1 MVKRTAALLLLLSV
15 AFCAVGCKSGGS
27 VDEEI
32 KLPIY
37 GAEEIRYEVAV
48 AQYMDI
54 SQTEGMGA
62 VIGYPYAEYLYYPAD
77 AQVISYEAVNN
88 REMKQ
93 GDVIAELDSSALDY
107 EINNQQTIVN
117 TAYAASL
124 SGGESERLQYQIE
137 QSRLEMLLAEKESY
151 IIRAPYDCVV
161 TSVNRSAAGSTV
173 VQGDVCC
180 TVAKPEEISVY
191 IEDGDAAKFHFG
203 QAVIVKI
210 DGKEYDAVVAMAP
223 DCAPAT
229 ADGSAANRAAF
240 ALGEGVIEAIREENP
255 VALTAGWA
263 TVYLTECKKNVLAV
277 PTSAVNV
284 SGSGSSATVTIV
296 DGEERY
302 KLPVTVGASY
312 GGYTEIRD
320 GISEGDIVLAEGSG
334 LYTTDLAAQQ

>member
-1 MVKRTAALLLLLSV
+1 MVKKTVALLLLLSV
-15 AFCAVGCKSGGS
+15 ALCAVGCKSGGS

-37 GAEEIRYEVAV
+37 GAEEIRYEVAI
-48 AQYMDI
+48 AQHMDI

-88 REMKQ
+88 RELKQ
-93 GDVIAELDSSALDY
+93 GDVIAELDSSGLDY

-117 TAYAASL
+117 TAYATSL

-151 IIRAPYDCVV
+151 TIRAPYDCVV
-161 TSVNRSAAGSTV
+161 TSVNRSSAGSTV
-173 VQGDVCC
+173 AQGDVCC
-180 TVAKPEEISVY
+180 AVAKPEEISVY
-191 IEDGDAAKFHFG
+191 IEGSDAAKFHFG
-203 QAVIVKI
+203 QAVTVKI
-210 DGKEYDAVVAMAP
+210 DGKEYAATAVMAP

-240 ALGEGVIEAIREENP
+240 LLEDGVIETIREENP

-263 TVYLTECKKNVLAV
+263 TVYLTEGKKNVLAV
-277 PTSAVNV
+277 PDSAVNT
-284 SGSGSSATVTIV
+284 SGSSATVTLV

-302 KLPVTVGASY
+302 RLPVTVGVSY

-334 LYTTDLAAQQ
+334 LYTADLAAQQ

>member
-1 MVKRTAALLLLLSV
+1 MIKRMAALLLLLSV
-15 AFCAVGCKSGGS
+15 ALCAVGCKDGGS

-37 GAEEIRYEVAV
+37 GAEEIRYEVAI

-88 REMKQ
+88 RELKQ
-93 GDVIAELDSSALDY
+93 GDVIAELDSSGLDY
-107 EINNQQTIVN
+107 EISNQQTIVN
-117 TAYAASL
+117 TAYTASL
-124 SGGESERLQYQIE
+124 SGGESARLQYQIE
-137 QSRLEMLLAEKESY
+137 LSRLEMLLAEKESY
-151 IIRAPYDCVV
+151 TIRAPYDCVV

-180 TVAKPEEISVY
+180 SIARPEEISVY
-191 IEDGDAAKFHFG
+191 IEGGDAAKFHFG
-203 QAVIVKI
+203 QAVTVKI

-229 ADGSAANRAAF
+229 ADGSAANRAVF
-240 ALGEGVIEAIREENP
+240 LLGDGVIEAIREENP

-263 TVYLTECKKNVLAV
+263 TVYLTESKKNVLAV
-277 PTSAVNV
+277 PSSAVNI
-284 SGSGSSATVTIV
+284 SGSSATVTIV
-296 DGEERY
+296 DGEERC

>member
-1 MVKRTAALLLLLSV
+1 MVKKIAALLLLLGV
-15 AFCAVGCKSGGS
+15 VFCAAGCKGGGS

-37 GAEEIRYEVAV
+37 GAEEISYEVAI

-54 SQTEGMGA
+54 SQTEGIGA
-62 VIGYPYAEYLYYPAD
+62 VIGYPYAQYLYYPAN

-88 REMKQ
+88 RSLKQ

-117 TAYAASL
+117 TAYTASL

-137 QSRLEMLLAEKESY
+137 QSRLEMLLAEKEGY
-151 IIRAPYDCVV
+151 TIRAPYDCVI
-161 TSVNRSAAGSTV
+161 TSSNRAAAGSTV
-173 VQGDVCC
+173 AQGDVCC
-180 TVAKPEEISVY
+180 SVAKPEEISIYV
-191 IEDGDAAKFHFG
+191 EGGDAAKFRFG
-203 QAVIVKI
+203 QAVKVKI

-229 ADGSAANRAAF
+229 ADGSAASRAAF
-240 ALGEGVIEAIREENP
+240 VLDDGVIEAIREENP

-263 TVYLTECKKNVLAV
+263 TVYFTEKKDNVLAV
-277 PTSAVNV
+277 PNSAVSS
-284 SGSGSSATVTIV
+284 SGSGNTVTIV
-296 DGEERY
+296 DGVERY
-302 KLPVTVGASY
+302 RLPVTVGVSY

-320 GISEGDIVLAEGSG
+320 GIAEGDIVLAEGSG
-334 LYTTDLAAQQ
+334 LYTADLAAQQ